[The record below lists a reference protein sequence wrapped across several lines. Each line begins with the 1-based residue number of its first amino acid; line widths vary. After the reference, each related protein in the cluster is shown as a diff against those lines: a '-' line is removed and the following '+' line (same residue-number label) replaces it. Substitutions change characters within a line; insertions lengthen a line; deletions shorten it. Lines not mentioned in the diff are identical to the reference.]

1 MKLIGIIGAME
12 VEVASLK
19 EMMTDVTIRTKASM
33 EFNHGYLNGKE
44 VVVVRS
50 GNGKVNAGICTQ
62 ILVDDY
68 GVDCV
73 INTGIAGSLRNEINI
88 GDIVISTD
96 AVQHDMDV
104 RIFGYPL
111 GEIPQMGV
119 LSFQADEHLAEV
131 AEEVCKEV
139 NPEIPLKKQGQK
151 RPRREENP
159 WFSSPRGR
167 RATGAVVSRVLSL
180 DGHLSRICVATNL
193 MRFLPKTG
201 RATLVVLSNLASS
214 GVYRATFVTKG
225 AVVSYATFPPLP
237 TKVGGLFLLHF
248 PWSHLHRTLSGILP
262 CEART
267 FLTCKNA
274 AAITYPTHIIL

>member
-1 MKLIGIIGAME
+1 M
-12 VEVASLK
+12 
-19 EMMTDVTIRTKASM
+19 
-33 EFNHGYLNGKE
+33 
-44 VVVVRS
+44 RS
-50 GNGKVNAGICTQ
+50 GIGKVNAGICTQ

-139 NPEIPLKKQGQK
+139 NPEIQV
-151 RPRREENP
+151 
-159 WFSSPRGR
+159 FRGR
-167 RATGAVVSRVLSL
+167 VVSGDQFISSKEVKNRLIEEFNGSCAEMEGAAIAQGAYL
-180 DGHLSRICVATNL
+180 NKI
-193 MRFLPKTG
+193 PY
-201 RATLVVLSNLASS
+201 VVL
-214 GVYRATFVTKG
+214 RAISDK
-225 AVVSYATFPPLP
+225 ADDSATMD
-237 TKVGGLFLLHF
+237 
-248 PWSHLHRTLSGILP
+248 
-262 CEART
+262 
-267 FLTCKNA
+267 
-274 AAITYPTHIIL
+274 YPTFESEAARHCVNLLQEMVKRL